1 MLQIRSAKRDE
12 LKKSIEN
19 LSCDPVTS
27 IVVFNGYELYKIN
40 EKMEQMQI
48 KQDQKDTKL
57 EQQFMDLLITIEDL
71 KANRSPSS
79 ERPS

>member
-1 MLQIRSAKRDE
+1 MSGRSPSKTFRVIHQHQIQ
-12 LKKSIEN
+12 KKVLLN
-19 LSCDPVTS
+19 F
-27 IVVFNGYELYKIN
+27 IVVLNGYELNKIN

-57 EQQFMDLLITIEDL
+57 EQQFMDLLIAIEDL

-79 ERPS
+79 DRPS